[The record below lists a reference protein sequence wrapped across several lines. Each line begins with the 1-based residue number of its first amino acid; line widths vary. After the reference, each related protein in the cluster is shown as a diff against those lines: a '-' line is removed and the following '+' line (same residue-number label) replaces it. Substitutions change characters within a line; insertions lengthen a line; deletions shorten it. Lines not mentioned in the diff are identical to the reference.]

1 MEQSAM
7 TPVYNQIYD
16 QARNE
21 CWAEIVRYKVLYVVN
36 YQANLGVR
44 NQVSI
49 VIPRFQVRDK
59 LR

>member
-1 MEQSAM
+1 M